1 MGTVSDLQVAVKTY
15 KSISIIVTSQAQLR
29 PQTPVTI
36 TTVITM
42 SITTIII
49 NSKIITLTIIVI
61 FDTTIVMTFQIIL
74 TTLIRGPKIGRTV

>member
-1 MGTVSDLQVAVKTY
+1 
-15 KSISIIVTSQAQLR
+15 
-29 PQTPVTI
+29 
-36 TTVITM
+36 M